1 MLRREEQ
8 HPSKPSRLRLQR
20 TTIAGPASLDTTM
33 WWIGLTKDATFALRM
48 VEQGH
53 NRDSLYQMSIYRFC
67 VLPEFPRSYD
77 QRLLGVG
84 PRYGKRGLQYV
95 RTVYVTGGKV
105 GDYDASLLMFP
116 WLFSYNGKMLS
127 LHQFVDQVNIL
138 PGMRNLVTFGGKFPT
153 LRATGAEDLE
163 AEVTEICCQAE
174 DDAKK
179 LARRSQ
185 RQSAEDRARGPVQ
198 PAQPASSSAA
208 RSRSWRD
215 WGSQDWSS
223 QDWSSWQWST
233 WSSRGWSTSG
243 RW

>member
-1 MLRREEQ
+1 M
-8 HPSKPSRLRLQR
+8 
-20 TTIAGPASLDTTM
+20 
-33 WWIGLTKDATFALRM
+33 
-48 VEQGH
+48 
-53 NRDSLYQMSIYRFC
+53 
-67 VLPEFPRSYD
+67 
-77 QRLLGVG
+77 
-84 PRYGKRGLQYV
+84 

-105 GDYDASLLMFP
+105 GDYDDSLLEFP

-153 LRATGAEDLE
+153 LRATGAVDLE
-163 AEVTEICCQAE
+163 AEVKEICGQAE
-174 DDAKK
+174 DD
-179 LARRSQ
+179 
-185 RQSAEDRARGPVQ
+185 
-198 PAQPASSSAA
+198 AQPASSSAA